1 MWILLAMVL
10 ILPFEASPYLKI
22 SGSFLGLMPEFTV
35 IKLLGLIGFVWAMAR
50 ILNGDRIGVL
60 GARQA
65 RLFVAFFAVSIVA
78 ALLSG
83 ASGVVNSRYVA
94 FLTFLPVVVA
104 AVRTPADLR
113 RIMYALALTFILVFP
128 YGIRQML
135 RFGGRLGVG
144 LSETNYFGANLL
156 LVIPVALAIAWRQ
169 PTRDRRLLWLGGAL
183 VLLLSLVLTASR
195 GAFLGLCVMAVVFA
209 YRRKGIL
216 GVVGGLAILTAVVLP
231 TELGTR
237 ALATLAGSEAEAPA
251 GLDASNR
258 AHEALFWGGLRM
270 VLDHPL
276 TGVGPFRFGQFS
288 QQYSGLGHSYIAH
301 NSYLEIAA
309 EMGVPVLLI
318 FLVLIVTVFGALRRV
333 ASADGSPRAREL
345 AGWADALRYGMLG
358 FLVAGFFISAQYEK
372 LFWLLVFLT
381 IPLERIARQP
391 AGLADEARPGAE
403 PEALP
408 TPQAAT

>member
-10 ILPFEASPYLKI
+10 ILPFETSPYLKL
-22 SGSFLGLMPEFTV
+22 GDSFLGLMPEFTV
-35 IKLLGLIGFVWAMAR
+35 IKLLGLVGFGWAMAR

-65 RLFVAFFAVSIVA
+65 RLFVLFFAASIVT

-83 ASGVVNSRYVA
+83 APGVVNARYVA

-113 RIMYALALTFILVFP
+113 RIMYALALTFVIVFP
-128 YGIRQML
+128 YAVRQML

-144 LSETNYFGANLL
+144 VSETNYFGANLL
-156 LVIPVALAIAWRQ
+156 LVIPVALAIAWQQ
-169 PTRDRRLLWLGGAL
+169 PTRGRRLLWLGGVL
-183 VLLLSLVLTASR
+183 VLVLSLVLTASR
-195 GAFLGLCVMAVVFA
+195 GAFLGFCVMAVVFA

-237 ALATLAGSEAEAPA
+237 ALATLTGSETEAPA

-258 AHEALFWGGLRM
+258 AHEALFWGGVRM
-270 VLDHPL
+270 MLDHPL
-276 TGVGPFRFGQFS
+276 TGVGPFRFGQLS
-288 QQYSGLGHSYIAH
+288 RQYSGLDHGYIAH

-309 EMGVPVLLI
+309 EMGIPVLLI
-318 FLVLIVTVFGALRRV
+318 FLVLIVTVFGVLRRV
-333 ASADGSPRAREL
+333 ARADRGPETREV
-345 AGWADALRYGMLG
+345 AGWAEALRYGMLG

-381 IPLERIARQP
+381 IPLERIVHQP
-391 AGLADEARPGAE
+391 AELADAVAPDAE
-403 PEALP
+403 PQALA